1 MRLLEIPAEEPP
13 DDGIEVIRIRRGEE
27 LPAGLLEQLDTTPWG
42 AELPD
47 EEEEPAIELR
57 LNPRQEQAVRQQEK
71 MDTPP
76 RRRRS

>member
-1 MRLLEIPAEEPP
+1 MSERSLIVQSVGLQS
-13 DDGIEVIRIRRGEE
+13 R

-47 EEEEPAIELR
+47 GDEEPAIELR
-57 LNPRQEQAVRQQEK
+57 LNPRQQQAVRQQEK